1 MLRGRTFIKHGL
13 ELLGGMP
20 ESTLA
25 TIVQDTIGYNESNV
39 LDEILAGGILTTA
52 QFRLSRRQVHWFLDN
67 GQITSGQLLLR

>member
-1 MLRGRTFIKHGL
+1 MSRGRTFVKHGL

-20 ESTLA
+20 QSTLT
-25 TIVQDTIGYNESNV
+25 TIVQDTVGYNESNV
-39 LDEILAGGILTTA
+39 LDEVLTGGILPTA